1 MKFYKK
7 AMEVN
12 INFKQF
18 FIERN
23 LFSIDDQMF
32 FIQKKLTHDIWTR
45 DETSIDRYS
54 PPLRFKRNSN
64 GASIMLSVRN
74 DYPKR
79 LVDDGKYPKDNFY
92 VYD

>member
-1 MKFYKK
+1 
-7 AMEVN
+7 MEVN

-18 FIERN
+18 LIERN

-45 DETSIDRYS
+45 DKTSIDRYS
-54 PPLRFKRNSN
+54 PRLRFKRNSN

-79 LVDDGKYPKDNFY
+79 LVDDGKYPKGNFY